1 MSHSTKDPQQ
11 APFTDAKAAEP
22 HYDDIIDKN
31 AIKTDPQPTP
41 PGKEPM
47 DAGSMKTPENVT
59 AKTKDL
65 DAFRADA
72 QGMGM
77 TTDKGTKIANN
88 QSTLG
93 VGPAR
98 SQTA

>member
-1 MSHSTKDPQQ
+1 
-11 APFTDAKAAEP
+11 
-22 HYDDIIDKN
+22 
-31 AIKTDPQPTP
+31 
-41 PGKEPM
+41 
-47 DAGSMKTPENVT
+47 MKTPENVT

-93 VGPAR
+93 RWPAR